1 MYHNPL
7 HLDTYKE
14 LMRMEAE
21 VLRMTASLVSQTP
34 EKNAHGVI
42 TSGGS
47 ESLIMAL
54 YAYKKFYANR
64 TKPNMYFLINLVS
77 FPIQST
83 QLSIKDA
90 FTSTSR

>member
-21 VLRMTASLVSQTP
+21 VLRMTASLVSKNP
-34 EKNAHGVI
+34 DENAHGVI

-47 ESLIMAL
+47 
-54 YAYKKFYANR
+54 
-64 TKPNMYFLINLVS
+64 
-77 FPIQST
+77 
-83 QLSIKDA
+83 
-90 FTSTSR
+90 